1 MNTLNILLLSPL
13 VSAVLIFLINTL
25 FKNPKQYIYTFL
37 ALAGSGISAVL
48 ALYVSYQS
56 YFEAKVFSSELF
68 TWLDVGDFVIEVGL
82 KADALGAFMILFV
95 APVSFLIHVYA
106 TGYMDK
112 DKSYGRFFAY
122 FNIFVFFMLLLV
134 LADNPIIMFVGWEG
148 VGLASYAL
156 IGFYFH
162 DITNTYAG
170 NKAFIVNRV
179 GDFAFLSALMLLFI
193 EIGSGGF
200 NFEDIF
206 YHITAID
213 SGMLTLIAFL
223 LFVGAMGKSAQIP
236 LFVWLPDA
244 MAGPTPVSAL
254 IHAATMVTAGVY
266 MVARFAPLYNMTL
279 DISLL
284 IAYVGAFSALF
295 SAIVASRQYDI
306 KKILA
311 YSTMSQL
318 GFMFMALGVGAYS
331 TGLFHMFTHAFFKAL
346 LFMGAGAII
355 VAYHHKQDIRALRGV
370 QSRAIFVMM
379 VIASL
384 TISAIPPLSA
394 FFSKDAIMGALF
406 ASGHFE
412 IFAIALIA
420 SLLTPYYMFRM
431 VFVVF
436 FSHKKQSGERS
447 SNFMIY
453 PMIILTLL
461 SVVAGVMNMP
471 EIFGG
476 SSSVTHW
483 LLLPDAIYEIP
494 HPEGTSSLLLTA
506 HSKEIGLMSVNTL
519 LILGVIFYT
528 YKKYAYTDAVMH
540 ENENGIVANKF
551 YIDEI
556 YDVLIVKPLYILST
570 FIDKKISNQVIDNSI
585 NESAFAYAKLGK
597 LVSYVE
603 NGNVRFYALYILLGV
618 VGGFVYLYWLLGA
631 VL

>member
-1 MNTLNILLLSPL
+1 MNTLNILLLAPL
-13 VSAVLIFLINTL
+13 FSAVLIFIINTL
-25 FKNPKQYIYTFL
+25 FKNPRQYIYTFL
-37 ALAGSGISAVL
+37 ALAGSGVSAVL

-56 YFEAKVFSSELF
+56 YFESRVFSSELF
-68 TWLDVGDFVIEVGL
+68 TWLDIGDFVIEVGL
-82 KADALGAFMILFV
+82 KADTLGAFMILFV

-134 LADNPIIMFVGWEG
+134 LADNPIIMFIGWEG
-148 VGLASYAL
+148 VGLTSYAL

-179 GDFAFLSALMLLFI
+179 GDFGFLSALMLLFI

-279 DISLL
+279 DVSLF

-355 VAYHHKQDIRALRGV
+355 VAYHHKQDIRELRGV
-370 QSRAIFVMM
+370 QSRAIFIMM

-406 ASGHFE
+406 GSGHFE
-412 IFAIALIA
+412 IFAIALVA

-431 VFVVF
+431 VFVLF
-436 FSHKKQSGERS
+436 FSHTKQSGERS
-447 SNFMIY
+447 SKSMIY
-453 PMIILTLL
+453 PMVILTLL
-461 SVVAGVMNMP
+461 SVIAGVMNMP

-476 SSSVTHW
+476 SSNVTHW

-494 HPEGTSSLLLTA
+494 HA
-506 HSKEIGLMSVNTL
+506 KEIALMSVNTL
-519 LILGVIFYT
+519 LILGVIYYT
-528 YKKYAYTDAVMH
+528 YKKYAYTDAIMH
-540 ENENGIVANKF
+540 ENENSVIANKF
-551 YIDEI
+551 YIDEL
-556 YDVLIVKPLYILST
+556 YAVLIVKPLHTISS
-570 FIDKKISNQVIDNSI
+570 FIDKKISNKVIDNSI

-631 VL
+631 AL

>member
-13 VSAVLIFLINTL
+13 FSAVLIFLINTL

-37 ALAGSGISAVL
+37 ALMGSGISAVL

-56 YFEAKVFSSELF
+56 YFEARVFSSELF
-68 TWLDVGDFVIEVGL
+68 TWLDIGDFVIQVGL
-82 KADALGAFMILFV
+82 RADALGAFMILFV

-134 LADNPIIMFVGWEG
+134 LADNPIIMFIGWEG
-148 VGLASYAL
+148 VGLTSYAL

-179 GDFAFLSALMLLFI
+179 GDFGFLSALMLLFI

-200 NFEDIF
+200 AFDDIF
-206 YHITAID
+206 YHIAAID

-295 SAIVASRQYDI
+295 SAVVASRQYDI

-331 TGLFHMFTHAFFKAL
+331 SGLFHMFTHAFFKAL

-355 VAYHHKQDIRALRGV
+355 VAYHHKQDIRELRGV
-370 QSRAIFVMM
+370 ESWAVLIMM

-406 ASGHFE
+406 SSGHVE
-412 IFAIALIA
+412 IFAIALVA

-436 FSHKKQSGERS
+436 FSHTKQSGERS
-447 SNFMIY
+447 SKSMIY

-461 SVVAGVMNMP
+461 SIFAGVMNLP
-471 EIFGG
+471 EVFGG

-483 LLLPDAIYEIP
+483 LLLSDAIYQIP
-494 HPEGTSSLLLTA
+494 
-506 HSKEIGLMSVNTL
+506 HSKEIALMSVNTL

-528 YKKYAYTDAVMH
+528 YKKYAYTDAIMH
-540 ENENGIVANKF
+540 EKDNGIIANKF
-551 YIDEI
+551 YIDEL
-556 YDVLIVKPLYILST
+556 YSALIVKPLDAISS

-585 NESAFAYAKLGK
+585 NKSAFAYAKLGK
-597 LVSYVE
+597 LISYVE
-603 NGNVRFYALYILLGV
+603 NGNVRFYAFYILIGV
-618 VGGFVYLYWLLGA
+618 VGGFIYFYWLLGA
-631 VL
+631 AL